1 MKRLKTELDR
11 LEQQAGTIG
20 ELTPA
25 AKMLLVELLARLH
38 ALFWPWRWTLTYQP
52 PHTEI
57 RIRQR
62 DYADRVV
69 GISAKSS
76 GRTNWKSAHE
86 LRQSLIASGH
96 LTATHS
102 GGQITSMFLT
112 ARGEAVAR
120 GCVGSYLAS
129 FHDEGAGVLERL
141 RLLAILTEC
150 SAVAECVLWNRRC
163 VGDPSEWDWLSERVL
178 PCLVAGLV
186 KAEPDTGGRIVYIP
200 IEGAAE
206 PEEIDVPDVASD
218 PQFLAL
224 YLKFWSDERNTLE
237 RCEPRDPAEC
247 FVPNPANYPFNFRD
261 VPGGL
266 EVIHAGEK
274 WNRVFEGN
282 TDEK

>member
-1 MKRLKTELDR
+1 MKRLKTKLDR

-76 GRTNWKSAHE
+76 GRSNWKSAHE

-102 GGQITSMFLT
+102 GGQVTSMFLT
-112 ARGEAVAR
+112 AKGEAAAR
-120 GCVGSYLAS
+120 SCVGDYVAT
-129 FHDEGAGVLERL
+129 FHDEGREVLTRL
-141 RLLAILTEC
+141 KALVQETGC
-150 SAVAECVLWNRRC
+150 SAVAECVLWGRRC
-163 VGDPSEWDWLSERVL
+163 TGDPSEWNFLTERIL
-178 PCLVAGLV
+178 PCITAGLV
-186 KAEPDTGGRIVYIP
+186 KSEPDTGGRIVYIP
-200 IEGAAE
+200 IEGVPE
-206 PEEIDVPDVASD
+206 PEKTDVPDVASD

-224 YLKFWSDERNTLE
+224 YLKCWSDERSVLE

-266 EVIHAGEK
+266 EVIH
-274 WNRVFEGN
+274 
-282 TDEK
+282 TDEKWSQNYEEV